1 MRGPSWRLIIL
12 FLAASPA
19 CLRAQDSGSVKR
31 QIWPEVDVYYRF
43 NERFRLFLQLTGT
56 EANSEYT
63 DGTVGAYVDYFAFP
77 WLRDKLNPELYDST
91 GGYYWWFRLGYSY
104 SSAPAGEPKKV
115 VNILETES
123 NNSFDL
129 PAKIILETRNRFD
142 WRFVNG
148 DFQPIYRPRAKFV
161 RNLKTDYLTFN
172 IYLYGEYY
180 FYLNDHSDDR
190 FRLCLGYV
198 VKVLKWLDLETYFLH
213 QFPNSPKVSQLEAIG
228 FKLDMYF
235 NSKQPAK

>member
-1 MRGPSWRLIIL
+1 
-12 FLAASPA
+12 
-19 CLRAQDSGSVKR
+19 
-31 QIWPEVDVYYRF
+31 
-43 NERFRLFLQLTGT
+43 
-56 EANSEYT
+56 
-63 DGTVGAYVDYFAFP
+63 
-77 WLRDKLNPELYDST
+77 
-91 GGYYWWFRLGYSY
+91 
-104 SSAPAGEPKKV
+104 